1 MNLYN
6 SLRARE
12 RSGTPIRIGLIGC
25 GKFASMYLAQLRS
38 SVGVQLAGIADLAPQ
53 RAYDWLLRTGWNQEQ
68 LATTTSTS
76 EINAAAAR
84 QCAVS

>member
-1 MNLYN
+1 
-6 SLRARE
+6 
-12 RSGTPIRIGLIGC
+12 
-25 GKFASMYLAQLRS
+25 MYLAQLRS
-38 SVGVQLAGIADLAPQ
+38 SLGVQLAGIVDLAPQ

-84 QCAVS
+84 QYVGITDDPTTLLQADLHVIIE